1 MGKAAFSFRPDC
13 RYLNKQ
19 VCLMPF
25 SLRPTH
31 GSVSTGGS
39 PVGCRDGQAGAV
51 LVIVMLAM
59 IGLLGIGLTGV
70 FLTGGNVQI
79 AANANIRNQT
89 LYVAEAGL
97 ERACDVLNGPAQVD
111 FPALLGGTGHAA
123 HPADEIPTALDSKGH
138 PVGRGAI
145 MRDAA
150 GVPLFQVSYPTSVSR
165 TEPIAGDNPN
175 GAPNTFMGSYTV
187 YVRNDTAECRMGK
200 FVVDGPDVSG
210 NQMVVVRS
218 EGTGFDNKTSVV
230 LEVVMGPKGGGT
242 TSTKGGGGVNQVLCN
257 SGKNACDDNNSVI
270 NNVVVN

>member
-1 MGKAAFSFRPDC
+1 
-13 RYLNKQ
+13 
-19 VCLMPF
+19 MPS
-25 SLRPTH
+25 SLRATR
-31 GSVSTGGS
+31 GCTSTAGGS
-39 PVGCRDGQAGAV
+39 IGCRNGQAGAV

-79 AANANIRNQT
+79 AANANIRNQA

-97 ERACDVLNGPAQVD
+97 ERASDILNGPAQID
-111 FPALLGGTGHAA
+111 FSGMLGGIGHVP
-123 HPADEIPTALDSKGH
+123 HPADEIPTSLDANRQ

-150 GVPLFQVSYPTSVSR
+150 GVPLYQVTYPTSVSR
-165 TEPIAGDNPN
+165 TEPIPGDNPN

-200 FVVDGPDVSG
+200 YVSDGPAVNG
-210 NQMVVVRS
+210 NQMVVLRS
-218 EGTGFDNKTSVV
+218 EGTGFDNKTVVV
-230 LEVVMGPKGGGT
+230 LEIVMGPNGGGT
-242 TSTKGGGGVNQVLCN
+242 TTTSGAGGVNQVLCN